1 MPFKTVLLA
10 LFVVAVWGANI
21 VAIRAGVLEMAALTF
36 LALRFSFTF
45 LTFLPFARWPGKK
58 QAWILLQVGVL
69 MGVLHQGFLYAGL
82 PLIDAGT
89 MSILLQIQVIFVT
102 ILGWLFLGET
112 IRWRTWTGIAL
123 GMAGVAVLLG
133 GPSLEGSMLGFVYGI
148 LSALFI
154 ALCYLRMKALKGIH
168 PFTFIVGMNISSAIP
183 MIIISY
189 IAAPE
194 SWHGM
199 ADYNWPMLGSILAFQ
214 VIVLSMTHIIWQKLL
229 ANNPVSMVAPWT
241 LLMPLFGVGFA
252 ALLLDEPIT
261 LPIILGGILTIA
273 GVGIITVRRIQKGV
287 PPAPEPRE

>member
-1 MPFKTVLLA
+1 MPLKTVLLA
-10 LFVVAVWGANI
+10 LFVVAIWGANI

-45 LTFLPFARWPGKK
+45 LTFLPFARWPGKE
-58 QAWILLQVGVL
+58 QALILLQVGVL

-102 ILGWLFLGET
+102 LLGWLFLGET

-123 GMAGVAVLLG
+123 GMTGVAVLLG
-133 GPSLEGSMLGFVYGI
+133 GPSLEGSLLGFAYGI

-154 ALCYLRMKALKGIH
+154 ALCYMRMKALKGIH
-168 PFTFIVGMNISSAIP
+168 PLTFIAGMNLSSAVP
-183 MIIISY
+183 MILISY
-189 IAAPE
+189 FVSPE

-199 ADYNWPMLGSILAFQ
+199 MDHDWKMLGGILAFQ
-214 VIVLSMTHIIWQKLL
+214 VIVLSITHIIWQKLL
-229 ANNPVSMVAPWT
+229 AHNPVSMVAPWT

-252 ALLLDEPIT
+252 ALLLGEPIT
-261 LPIILGGILTIA
+261 PPIILGGLLTIA

-287 PPAPEPRE
+287 PPAPEPLD